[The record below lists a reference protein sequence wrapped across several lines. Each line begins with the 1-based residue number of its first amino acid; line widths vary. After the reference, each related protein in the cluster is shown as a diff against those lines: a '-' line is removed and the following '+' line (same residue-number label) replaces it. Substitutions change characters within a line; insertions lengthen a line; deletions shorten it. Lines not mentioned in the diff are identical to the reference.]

1 MPGKKLASIKRPRQY
16 EALKREG
23 FSKKSAARI
32 SNFTLW
38 VARTFSMVPST
49 GREPT

>member
-32 SNFTLW
+32 SNS
-38 VARTFSMVPST
+38 AKR
-49 GREPT
+49 GKGKR